1 MPKPTTPRHRR
12 ISVISS
18 VVSVIVMLALALRL
32 LTPSAKAGWFD
43 DSYSYRQLITFTHNA
58 AITSAR
64 AVTFSLDTAELIT
77 ANLMQSDCDDVRF
90 TDQTGKLLRHQQTG
104 SCNNAAT
111 TYEVEL
117 LSINNGTNANAFYVY
132 YSNPTAASASDIT
145 VSNVTALTPSGG
157 DPASTAPTSNDEQ
170 GPAPTSYW
178 KMDDASGSTVQDS
191 SYANNN
197 DLTITNATWKSSD
210 LCISGSCLA
219 FDGSGDHASKTY
231 SSDTELDP
239 GTGGFTVSGWFK
251 HTSTI
256 SGTDTL
262 ISRASGTLGSEVGYK
277 IYMNSSGFICFG
289 IDASAGSFPN
299 DDACTS
305 TSYADSQWHK
315 FMAVKNGTTNIVIYI
330 DGRAL
335 DTQAS
340 ITSSSISGSSPAFRV
355 GIDSDGTSNGWD
367 GFIDEVKYY
376 PFAITNSQ
384 INTETIS
391 QSTTK
396 PVAAVLGTNN
406 TSSSALSSGLVGY
419 WKMDESSWA
428 TNCSTAS
435 ALDASGNNNHAKPCP
450 NASAATLSDGK
461 FGPGGSFDGTNDYVN
476 AGTTGFSTT
485 NATFAMWIKPSASM
499 ISANRGLF
507 DTNPSSNGSVR
518 LITNSAGTRLEY
530 SIGGNAN
537 STSEGNGH
545 YTISAWTN
553 EWHHLAVVVTNS
565 NTTSLFVDGVKVGN
579 DFVNNVNAGYSTFDI
594 GRYNSSNY
602 YAGII
607 DDVRVYNRSLSPGE
621 ISQLYNWAPPPGFY
635 FNADT
640 NTGTTV
646 YNTGSVGDTS
656 SFDSADMGWTS
667 GKYGSAVETFL
678 NSSSTGSGI
687 GFGDGTPYISST
699 SRSFTISG
707 YFNIKDASG
716 LSYWFGHPLVSRLTS
731 TNSGGCSTHNGIY
744 AEARSA
750 STAYIFGVLSY
761 QNVGSTCNQTTSVG
775 YGTNQVTIG
784 QWNHITLTFNG
795 SSKLMQLYM
804 NGSLIE
810 SATWG
815 GSGDW
820 TFADT
825 TLFIGNY
832 GTTSNAM
839 GVALDEIKIY
849 TYVRN
854 SKQIIEDMNAGHPS
868 GGSPISSQLVY
879 YKMDESNSTTLNN
892 SNPSQS
898 SVTASVSG
906 ASWLTPSS
914 CKNNTCLNFDG
925 TDDVAT
931 ITNTAAIDLNDN
943 LAAGFSVS
951 TWFYADTDGE
961 NDVGQIFQKGTSTYC
976 RTDSES
982 ASRVDIECS
991 LDLATSDATLNISS
1005 AVATASW
1012 NHLVVSYTDD
1022 ADDEITVWINGR
1034 NVGSSTNGSGAP
1046 AAESSNL
1053 LIGGTTTAN
1062 FDGRVDEFKIYNSE
1076 LVQPEVLVDLNF
1088 GSAVALGGVL
1098 GTQNDE
1104 GFSLPNPQA
1113 WWKLDNNNGTTTSD
1127 SSGNSFTSS
1136 TFTGP
1141 PQWSTGKF
1149 GSGLSFDG
1157 TNSVVRIPEATA
1169 TDVGVIT
1176 DSYTISAW
1184 FKTTT
1189 NFSGQAVIV
1198 AKNGN
1203 VTSRYP
1209 YELFVDSTEIVCF
1222 DMAGTGSPVACSSA
1236 TYNDG
1241 KWHHVVGVRDVPTD
1255 KLYLYI
1261 DGVLNT
1267 STTDTTTATAANNDD
1282 ISIGNGGNSYTQYD
1296 FTGQIDDVRFYN
1308 SSLTATQIA
1317 YLFNRGKP
1325 TNWYA
1330 FDECN
1335 GLTAY
1340 DTGIKAEESS
1350 TRYNGTI
1357 SIGASGTA
1365 DVGSCGTASTSWGNG
1380 STGKYNSSI
1389 SLDGTDDYITIPN
1402 GVAPTTDFT
1411 YSMWV
1416 NLSSVT
1422 DSTLLESMATT
1433 TGNTDE
1439 FRIHV
1444 ASGVVQVY
1452 TNNNLRVSSTRT
1464 LTTNTWTH
1472 LVVTRSGSTITI
1484 YLNGIPEATTGSD
1497 SGALSFSTC
1506 ELVIGQ
1512 DPDNGCTGSPSQY
1525 TNGMIDELKIYN
1537 YALTT
1542 EQVKKDMNQQAA
1554 VRFGP
1559 QTGLP

>member
-1 MPKPTTPRHRR
+1 MKPKKT
-12 ISVISS
+12 
-18 VVSVIVMLALALRL
+18 LKKRL
-32 LTPSAKAGWFD
+32 LSTTTSFVAIVVLIAIFFRLATPSAKAGWFD

-132 YSNPTAASASDIT
+132 YSNPTATSASDIT

-178 KMDDASGSTVQDS
+178 KMDDASGSTAQDS

-197 DLTITNATWKSSD
+197 DLTVTNATWKSSD
-210 LCISGSCLA
+210 LCISGPCLA

-376 PFAITNSQ
+376 PFAITSSQ
-384 INTETIS
+384 INTETAS
-391 QSTTK
+391 RSTTK

-419 WKMDESSWA
+419 WKMDETSWA

-435 ALDASGNNNHAKPCP
+435 VVDSSGNNNPGRPCP
-450 NASAATLSDGK
+450 NASAATLTIGK
-461 FGPGGSFDGTNDYVN
+461 FGSAGSFDGTNDYV
-476 AGTTGFSTT
+476 G
-485 NATFAMWIKPSASM
+485 IP
-499 ISANRGLF
+499 AN
-507 DTNPSSNGSVR
+507 T
-518 LITNSAGTRLEY
+518 AY
-530 SIGGNAN
+530 N
-537 STSEGNGH
+537 STDFSL
-545 YTISAWTN
+545 SAWVYATSFPAYTTFRTVVSRDASVSGYYIQTN
-553 EWHHLAVVVTNS
+553 GDKPLFGFHNGTAYVEAES
-565 NTTSLFVDGVKVGN
+565 TTSLPTSTWVHLAGSYNRATGKVQLY
-579 DFVNNVNAGYSTFDI
+579 VNGKMEATVTNTTGPTFGAEGLAI
-594 GRYNSSNY
+594 GAHNSEEFWTGSV
-602 YAGII
+602 
-607 DDVRVYNRSLSPGE
+607 DDVRVYNRALSDSE
-621 ISQLYNWAPPPGFY
+621 MALLANWAPPPGFY
-635 FNADT
+635 LNADT

-646 YNTGSVGDTS
+646 YNIGSVGDTS
-656 SFDSADMGWTS
+656 SFDSADMGWS
-667 GKYGSAVETFL
+667 GGKYGSAVETFL

-687 GFGDGTPYISST
+687 GFSDGTPYISST

-707 YFNIKDASG
+707 YFNIKNATG
-716 LSYWFGHPLVSRLTS
+716 LSYWFGQPLVSRLTS

-761 QNVGSTCNQTTSVG
+761 QNVGSSCNQTTQVG
-775 YGTNQVTIG
+775 YGSNQVTLG
-784 QWNHITLTFNG
+784 EWNHITLTFNG

-804 NGSLIE
+804 NGVLVST
-810 SATWG
+810 ATWG

-820 TFADT
+820 TFPDPG
-825 TLFIGNY
+825 LYIGNY
-832 GTTSNAM
+832 GGSSNAM
-839 GVALDEIKIY
+839 GVAIDEVKIY
-849 TYVRN
+849 TYVRTP
-854 SKQIIEDMNAGHPS
+854 KQVVEDMNAGHPS

-879 YKMDESNSTTLNN
+879 YKMDESNGTTLNN
-892 SNPSQS
+892 SNPSQWS
-898 SVTASVSG
+898 ITASVSG
-906 ASWLTPSS
+906 ATWLVPNS

-991 LDLATSDATLNISS
+991 LDLATSDATLNIAS
-1005 AVATASW
+1005 AVTTGSW
-1012 NHLVVSYTDD
+1012 NHLVMSYTDD
-1022 ADDEITVWINGR
+1022 ADDEITIWINGINR
-1034 NVGSSTNGSGAP
+1034 GSSTNGSGAP

-1076 LVQPEVLVDLNF
+1076 LIQSEVVIDANF

-1098 GTQNDE
+1098 GNQNDE
-1104 GFSLPNPQA
+1104 NFSLPNPIR
-1113 WWKLDNNNGTTTSD
+1113 WWKMDENTGSTVID
-1127 SSGNSFTSS
+1127 YSGNGGNMTRSGIS
-1136 TFTGP
+1136 T
-1141 PQWSTGKF
+1141 WANGKF
-1149 GSGLSFDG
+1149 GSSYSGNATGDYAIYPSTVYKLLTNSAYTISLWFKTSSVTNQNAYAEVNSGTTRYGGIAVNNDGSVSAYIVGGSGDG
-1157 TNSVVRIPEATA
+1157 T
-1169 TDVGVIT
+1169 IT
-1176 DSYTISAW
+1176 DSS
-1184 FKTTT
+1184 T
-1189 NFSGQAVIV
+1189 NYI
-1198 AKNGN
+1198 
-1203 VTSRYP
+1203 
-1209 YELFVDSTEIVCF
+1209 
-1222 DMAGTGSPVACSSA
+1222 
-1236 TYNDG
+1236 DG
-1241 KWHHVVGVRDVPTD
+1241 KWHHVVMVQSSASSRT
-1255 KLYLYI
+1255 LYI
-1261 DGVLNT
+1261 DGKFINT
-1267 STTDTTTATAANNDD
+1267 NSTNIGTVTLDYAA
-1282 ISIGNGGNSYTQYD
+1282 IGTFYNGGANDS
-1296 FTGQIDDVRFYN
+1296 FFGQIDDIRLYT
-1308 SSLTATQIA
+1308 SALTQGQAM

-1325 TNWYA
+1325 TSWYK

-1335 GLTAY
+1335 GSTVY
-1340 DTGIKAEESS
+1340 DTGVKADGAS
-1350 TRYNGTI
+1350 TRYDGTI
-1357 SIGASGTA
+1357 TIGASGTA
-1365 DVGSCGTASTSWGNG
+1365 NVGSCGTSSTAWNNG
-1380 STGKYNSSI
+1380 ISGKYNSSI

-1402 GVAPTTDFT
+1402 GGLPTTDFT

-1416 NLSSVT
+1416 NPTSVSDNALFENT
-1422 DSTLLESMATT
+1422 GST
-1433 TGNTDE
+1433 TGNFYEVRAHLSSGSLQVFTNDTQ
-1439 FRIHV
+1439 RILT
-1444 ASGVVQVY
+1444 A
-1452 TNNNLRVSSTRT
+1452 RT
-1464 LTTNTWTH
+1464 ISTNTWTH
-1472 LVVTRSGSTITI
+1472 IAITRSGSTITAYI
-1484 YLNGIPEATTGSD
+1484 NGVADVNTGSD
-1497 SGALSFSTC
+1497 GTALNFSTC
-1506 ELVIGQ
+1506 DLVIGQ

-1525 TNGMIDELKIYN
+1525 MSGQIDEFKVYN
-1537 YALTT
+1537 YAVPAA
-1542 EQVKKDMNQQAA
+1542 EIYRDYNQEAA